1 MPVWQKVEGNFFST
15 VLNSGGGETP
25 SKESPLEDSSTLP
38 LPKKKKR
45 TPIQKTPPLLENG
58 HGSEAG
64 DIAVETA
71 EQGARREAAKK
82 SSTPVKIR
90 SFKSNVIRYQLWL
103 TYGLGTM
110 ICGYIDEGVGG
121 NGMGLFLIPKI
132 LPQNS
137 REAS

>member
-15 VLNSGGGETP
+15 GLNSGGGETP

-38 LPKKKKR
+38 FPKKKKR

-103 TYGLGTM
+103 TYGLGTV
-110 ICGYIDEGVGG
+110 ICRNLYRGG
-121 NGMGLFLIPKI
+121 SGMGLFLISKI

-137 REAS
+137 KDAS